1 MSKKIQVTFHDFNFY
16 NLEQFMLMFI
26 DFWTKS
32 PLKHSIIK
40 LTTVCVCVCV
50 CVNNWTFALMLKPK
64 KSKVLPV
71 ERESTRVWTRIAFQ
85 TLKIPS
91 FRPSPIW
98 RMVQLKLKICDCVF
112 VCLDGST
119 WENIKGEAENS
130 SCGYCCCGQNVRL
143 GSGLSTLYG

>member
-1 MSKKIQVTFHDFNFY
+1 M
-16 NLEQFMLMFI
+16 
-26 DFWTKS
+26 
-32 PLKHSIIK
+32 
-40 LTTVCVCVCV
+40 CVCV

-85 TLKIPS
+85 TVKIPS

-98 RMVQLKLKICDCVF
+98 RMVQLKLKICDSVF

-130 SCGYCCCGQNVRL
+130 SCGHCFWTKCKTWKWSLYTLWIKWKREVNQQ
-143 GSGLSTLYG
+143 GLATILKMRIPSWIKTFL